1 MKLGVCHCQHFAFIY
16 EPVSTI
22 PMAIELLFICFLIPI
37 GIIQNYQFR
46 KKLKIEKRNRPLG
59 RKGNVIEPIMSW
71 FCCLQMIG
79 FPYRLIFRWVLANE
93 VVPFD
98 MIPEWLCV
106 LLTLI
111 DRSISFCAAYN
122 SLFVALIR
130 YVYIVHDHQANQW
143 EFEKVGTWFKIASI
157 AFPIGMEIACS
168 ISYSFG
174 ESPLSHESLKIGV
187 ETLDGCADI
196 FTEANVTYALR
207 HQKVVNA
214 SSGWTPIIRTIFK
227 ILSYFYVIISVAVAL
242 NLIEAVLYCQIF
254 STIKR

>member
-1 MKLGVCHCQHFAFIY
+1 MKLGICHCQHFAFIY
-16 EPVSTI
+16 EPVSTV
-22 PMAIELLFICFLIPI
+22 PMAIEFLFICFLIPI

-130 YVYIVHDHQANQW
+130 YVYIVHDHKANQW
-143 EFEKVGTWFKIASI
+143 EFDKVGTWFKIASI
-157 AFPIGMEIACS
+157 AFPIGMEITHS
-168 ISYSFG
+168 IIYSFG
-174 ESPLSHESLKIGV
+174 ETPLSHESLKIGA

-196 FTEANVTYALR
+196 LPAANVTYASS
-207 HQKVVNA
+207 HQTVVNA
-214 SSGWTPIIRTIFK
+214 SSGLTPIIRIIFQ

-254 STIKR
+254 SNIKR

>member
-16 EPVSTI
+16 EPVSTV

-196 FTEANVTYALR
+196 FTEANVTYDLR

-214 SSGWTPIIRTIFK
+214 SSGLTPIIRTIFQ

-254 STIKR
+254 SNIKR

>member
-16 EPVSTI
+16 EPVSI
-22 PMAIELLFICFLIPI
+22 VPMTIELLFICFLIPI

-71 FCCLQMIG
+71 FCCLQMFG
-79 FPYRLIFRWVLANE
+79 FPYRLIFRWCLANE
-93 VVPFD
+93 VIPFD

-130 YVYIVHDHQANQW
+130 YVYIVHDHKANQW

-157 AFPIGMEIACS
+157 AFPIGMEITS
-168 ISYSFG
+168 IISYSFG

-196 FTEANVTYALR
+196 LTEANVTYDLR

-214 SSGWTPIIRTIFK
+214 SSGLTPIIRTIFQ
-227 ILSYFYVIISVAVAL
+227 ILSYFHAMISIAVAL

-254 STIKR
+254 SNIKR